1 MFRRLVMPLVGVSLI
16 ALGTLAPA
24 RADTV
29 GFVRGTV
36 SRDGR
41 PVAAHV
47 TLAGNALTLGTEAGS
62 DGRFAFARVPFGDYH
77 LAAKTADGRIAPA
90 LEIAVASGDV
100 ASVSLLVPGDRVI
113 GRVDASSRG
122 ASGTPVSQ
130 STIGAGLIA
139 VLPNPES
146 LASLV
151 ETAPG
156 VVKFSYNEPVA
167 HGFHGLIYELD
178 GAPLP
183 QSTSSNFAEIVDP
196 RNVDS
201 IEVFTGAFPA
211 EFGGSR
217 QGAVV
222 NIVSKRPSDLGAQAS
237 GTLTLGVGSYGTA
250 ETRLAQSFALGSAR
264 IFVGASE
271 AHSGRGLDSPTYVP
285 NHDRS
290 NLSDQFLR
298 VLAPLSANTTLAFNY
313 SNNYSAFQIPT
324 NTTFNP
330 NDPVI
335 SAAGTDDVQREYDRT
350 ASLAFTR
357 TSRDGQGFIQIIPW
371 TRASRIAYAGD
382 LTNDIAAVTVDATG
396 ATTGTLAGLRE
407 DRTGRYT
414 GLRISDF
421 HASDRH
427 AIKAGIDY
435 SGEKFASN
443 SFITTGT
450 PPDLIDNAQRHGS
463 QFGAY
468 IQDKWSPSRALTMN
482 AGVRYDRST
491 GFTSGNQISPR
502 FELNLAPDQRN
513 VVHFYYGRNYA
524 APALEDTRRDASA
537 LVLGNPSGSPL
548 PTYDLQPQ
556 RDSYY
561 EMGLAHTFGSTLHG
575 SINYFSRNV
584 ANVLDTTQLA
594 NTPVFAV
601 YNSTL
606 GRDQGV
612 ETRFDGRAGNGD
624 SFFLS
629 ATLSSSEASGISGG
643 TFLIAPAQLA
653 AIDASG
659 FQPED
664 HDQTL
669 AINGAYTRRFGAT
682 GYYATLEPQFGTG
695 YPVQFLNGTGGRL
708 SPHLTFDAAF
718 GREPA
723 PHRLGVGLGV
733 TNLTNRSYLL
743 KFNNGF
749 NTSQWVA
756 GTAITLRLI
765 APL

>member
-1 MFRRLVMPLVGVSLI
+1 MFRRFVRPLIGLSLI
-16 ALGTLAPA
+16 GLATLSPAL
-24 RADTV
+24 ADTV

-41 PVAAHV
+41 PIAAHV
-47 TLAGNALTLGTEAGS
+47 ILAGNTLTLAAEAGP
-62 DGRFAFARVPFGDYH
+62 DGRFAFARVPFGEYH

-90 LEIAVASGDV
+90 IEIAVASGAV
-100 ASVSLLVPGDRVI
+100 ATVSLLVPGERVI
-113 GRVDASSRG
+113 GRVNASSRG
-122 ASGTPVSQ
+122 ASGAPVSQ

-146 LASLV
+146 LAALV

-167 HGFHGLIYELD
+167 HGFHGLMFELD

-222 NIVSKRPSDLGAQAS
+222 NIVSKRPSDLGARPS
-237 GTLTLGVGSYGTA
+237 GTLTLEVGGYGTA
-250 ETRLAQSFALGSAR
+250 GTRLAQSLAFGSAR

-271 AHSGRGLDSPTYVP
+271 AHSGRGLDSPTYLP

-298 VLAPLSANTTLAFNY
+298 VLVPLAPNTTLAFNY

-357 TSRDGQGFIQIIPW
+357 TSRDGQGFVQIIPW
-371 TRASRIAYAGD
+371 VRTSRIAYAGD
-382 LTNDIAAVTVDATG
+382 VANDIAAVTVDATG
-396 ATTGTLAGLRE
+396 APTGNLAGLRE
-407 DRTGRYT
+407 DRTARYS
-414 GLRISDF
+414 GLRIADF
-421 HASDRH
+421 HASDHH

-435 SGEKFASN
+435 SGENFTSN

-450 PPDLIDNAQRHGS
+450 PPDLLDNAQRHGS

-468 IQDKWSPSRALTMN
+468 VQDKWSPSRSLTLN
-482 AGVRYDRST
+482 AGIRYDRSS

-502 FELNLAPDQRN
+502 IELNLAPDGRN
-513 VVHFYYGRNYA
+513 VVHFFYGRNYA
-524 APALEDTRRDASA
+524 APALEDTRRDANA
-537 LVLGNPSGSPL
+537 LVLRNPSGSPL

-561 EMGLAHTFGSTLHG
+561 EMGVAHTFGSTLRG

-612 ETRFDGRAGNGD
+612 ETRLDGRARNGD

-653 AIDASG
+653 AINASG

-669 AINGAYTRRFGAT
+669 TVNGAYTRRFGES

-695 YPVQFLNGTGGRL
+695 YPVQFLDGTGGRL
-708 SPHLTFDAAF
+708 SPHVTVDAAF

-723 PHRLGVGLGV
+723 LHRLGVGLDLTNV
-733 TNLTNRSYLL
+733 TNRRYLL

-749 NTSQWVA
+749 NTAQWAA
-756 GTAITLRLI
+756 GTTITLRLI